1 MSQMTALD
9 RTQSWWRVLLAF
21 VIAGHAV
28 WFAYE
33 MLVNGRFSTASA
45 ARFAIAAAVVGVHA
59 IAAALLMRRTG
70 SFALRWSACILM
82 FLAAARLHIPPHLLQ
97 ATLQRPTDAAVDLV
111 RHLREVIASQEQY
124 RLRTGHY
131 AASLDSLSDWM
142 PKSPQIITFIRAN
155 GDEGWAGRSAQGAA
169 EWAIWVRDSRLR
181 TDLGQ
186 REGVP
191 HSVGAPLGTRR
202 PLNGTWLV
210 HRADERRTGIVAAL
224 PGDTGNRWTT
234 AVDGEIRASSPRR
247 ATGMSP
253 PFALTADECSASHRS
268 KPCAAR
274 CSSLKALC

>member
-33 MLVNGRFSTASA
+33 MLANGQFSAASA
-45 ARFAIAAAVVGVHA
+45 GRFAIAAAVVGVHA

-97 ATLQRPTDAAVDLV
+97 ARLQRPTDAAVDVV
-111 RHLREVIASQEQY
+111 RHLRELTASQEQY
-124 RLRTGHY
+124 CLRTGHY

-142 PKSPQIITFIRAN
+142 PQSPQIITSIRAN
-155 GDEGWAGRSAQGAA
+155 GDEGWVGRSAQGAA
-169 EWAIWVRDSRLR
+169 EWGIWVRDSGLR

-202 PLNGTWLV
+202 PQNGTWLSLSLDSGHVDWRIRVANSV
-210 HRADERRTGIVAAL
+210 HHEPVVTPGFVIVTVGNNEHLGEIIIHSQPPGALRRTIAA
-224 PGDTGNRWTT
+224 PESNDRIITT
-234 AVDGEIRASSPRR
+234 TPA
-247 ATGMSP
+247 
-253 PFALTADECSASHRS
+253 
-268 KPCAAR
+268 
-274 CSSLKALC
+274 